1 MTILSQSLSF
11 GLAVFFMLVGLVGVV
26 IPMLP
31 GTLLIWLTVLL
42 YAILER
48 ANGFAAID
56 PLTFI
61 VISLIAI
68 VTGLADLWLPLVG
81 AKASGSSR
89 RALVFGALGALAG
102 TFLIPIPLLGTV
114 IGYAAGIL
122 LGEYHK
128 HRDWDRALRA
138 GAGGVAGWGIATVLQ
153 LGGGLLILLLFV
165 WQVLVYTG

>member
-42 YAILER
+42 YAVLER
-48 ANGFAAID
+48 ANGFTAID

-128 HRDWDRALRA
+128 HRDWHRALRA

-153 LGGGLLILLLFV
+153 FSGGLLILLLFV

>member
-81 AKASGSSR
+81 ARASGSSR

-102 TFLIPIPLLGTV
+102 TFLIPIPLLGTI

-128 HRDWDRALRA
+128 RRDWNRALRA

-153 LGGGLLILLLFV
+153 FGGGVLILLLFV
-165 WQVLVYTG
+165 WQVLVYIG

>member
-1 MTILSQSLSF
+1 MTLLTQSLSF
-11 GLAVFFMLVGLVGVV
+11 GLAVFFMLVGLVGVIV
-26 IPMLP
+26 PMIP

-42 YAILER
+42 YAIVER

-56 PLTFI
+56 PLAFVAIT
-61 VISLIAI
+61 LIAF

-89 RALVFGALGALAG
+89 RALLSGLLGALAG
-102 TFLIPIPLLGTV
+102 TFLIPIPLIGTI
-114 IGYAAGIL
+114 IGYAGGIL

-138 GAGGVAGWGIATVLQ
+138 GAGGIAGWGIATVLQ
-153 LGGGLLILLLFV
+153 LGGGLLIFLLFL
-165 WQVLVYTG
+165 WQVLAYTG

>member
-11 GLAVFFMLVGLVGVV
+11 GLAVFFMLVGLVGVI
-26 IPMLP
+26 IPMIP

-42 YAILER
+42 YALLER
-48 ANGFAAID
+48 ANSFAAID

-61 VISLIAI
+61 IITLIAA

-81 AKASGSSR
+81 AKAGGSSR
-89 RALVFGALGALAG
+89 RSLVFGVLGALAG
-102 TFLIPIPLLGTV
+102 TFLIPIPLFGT
-114 IGYAAGIL
+114 ILGYAGGIL

-138 GAGGVAGWGIATVLQ
+138 GAGGIAGWGIATVLQ
-153 LGGGLLILLLFV
+153 LGGGILIILLFV
-165 WQVLVYTG
+165 WQVLAYTG